1 MASQSSWFN
10 SRGYLQGIFWML
22 MVCIVSSLNDTLTK
36 YVGTRLSGAEVA
48 FFRFFFSTL
57 VLLPFM
63 MTKGKEA
70 FVTHYP
76 KAQCIRAILLVLAMT
91 TWSYGVASLPL
102 TLATTISF
110 TIPFFILPL
119 AKIFLKEH
127 VGWQRW
133 AATLFGF
140 LGIMISIHP
149 SGAGFNPMAFALI
162 ISAFMFALLDVVN
175 KKLLTD
181 DESLLCMLFYSG
193 LGTAVLGFVPAVL
206 TWQNP
211 TFQELFFLLIL
222 GGGGSLMLFCLLKA
236 FAATEVSALQPLRY
250 AEFVLSA
257 FFGLVIFQEWP
268 AVSTLFGAAIIIP
281 ATLYITVYETRQQ
294 RQKLNREELELKKA
308 AA

>member
-1 MASQSSWFN
+1 
-10 SRGYLQGIFWML
+10 

-36 YVGTRLSGAEVA
+36 YVGSRLSGAEVA

-63 MTKGKEA
+63 MAKGKGA

-102 TLATTISF
+102 TLTTTISF

-149 SGAGFNPMAFALI
+149 S
-162 ISAFMFALLDVVN
+162 
-175 KKLLTD
+175 
-181 DESLLCMLFYSG
+181 
-193 LGTAVLGFVPAVL
+193 
-206 TWQNP
+206 
-211 TFQELFFLLIL
+211 
-222 GGGGSLMLFCLLKA
+222 CLLY
-236 FAATEVSALQPLRY
+236 TSPSPRD
-250 AEFVLSA
+250 
-257 FFGLVIFQEWP
+257 
-268 AVSTLFGAAIIIP
+268 
-281 ATLYITVYETRQQ
+281 
-294 RQKLNREELELKKA
+294 
-308 AA
+308 